1 MASDHVASTLHAL
14 LGQDLAQT
22 ALAARRPAIVWSA
35 RGDAVLWASPDAP
48 EVFGLPRGAVLS
60 FDASTPAIARLRE
73 FARTA
78 RPGDVRRDVL
88 RFRVGARFE
97 GLKAENRLIALTD
110 GALAILT
117 FLGEAG
123 PAVAAPTVE
132 TLEEKAP
139 LAAGSA
145 VQPPAKPPAE
155 PTAAAEPPAA
165 PAVETSVAKPLRVPG
180 SRPVRFIFQT
190 DADGLLSSVSPS
202 FSQALGVPAADV
214 TGSSLIETVR
224 AVDAEGAEALAEAL
238 AGRGTW
244 SGVRI
249 NWPSGDGEI
258 VAPVELSAAPT
269 FGADRSFAGFSG
281 FGVCRLDRA
290 RQLPPPPA
298 PTPEEPAAAAP
309 VIDEPP
315 VRIEETAADAVA
327 SAEATTQV
335 PPAPEP
341 TTAEPTTAKA
351 AEPAFET
358 SPAASRIPPAEPEPL
373 PVAVSPAEEAV
384 APSEAGRPGAE
395 TDEVGNSEDAE
406 ERDGGQD
413 EEISL
418 VTESL
423 APLPPAAPTPPP
435 VAAPPSA
442 RPVQDNA
449 PAHDGRV
456 VSLPHV
462 SAHPPP
468 GAPAPKVVPLK
479 TSGQVPATM
488 PEQGLTN
495 SERHAFRE
503 IARALG
509 ARFEGAGDAPQPP
522 AIRNNAAPPA
532 DSPPA
537 KNEAPAPA
545 PEKRPVRAEPGAPS
559 PILTAAEREEMV
571 EYPWEKLARIDPAT
585 LLPPAPGARAALAGI
600 AAAAE
605 AIVER
610 IPVGVLVFREE
621 QPLHLNRPML
631 DMTGYATIEEFR
643 ALGGL
648 ARLFPGRPA
657 GGLSAGEYDTVT
669 IMGRDGQ
676 TLPVDAHLQ
685 TIEWDG
691 APASLVTFRRAIDA
705 EQGPRLRSLE
715 VEMKARRADLAEAR
729 AMLDTATDG
738 VISLD
743 DNGRILA
750 LNRSAEAL
758 FGYDQKELAGERF
771 TLLLAP
777 ESHAPALDYLDGLK
791 SGGVASVLNDGREV
805 VGKERKGGRIPL
817 FMTVGRVSETGK
829 FAAVVRDMTAWK
841 RAEAELTEAKRA
853 AERASALKSDFLAKI
868 SHEIRTPMNAII
880 GFAEV
885 MRDERLGPI
894 GTERYKEYLKDIHT
908 SGEHVI
914 SLVNDLLDLSKIE
927 AGRMDLTFG
936 SVDLNAIVT
945 SCLAIMQ
952 PQANRDRVIMRSQIF
967 PKLPPVVA
975 DERSIRQIVL
985 NLLSN
990 ASKFTEPGGQVIVST
1005 ALTEA
1010 GEAVIRVRDTGI
1022 GMTDQEV
1029 QAALEPFRQ
1038 LSTTRHR
1045 GGTGLGLP
1053 LTKALVEANRATF
1066 SIRSKSREGT
1076 LVEVTFPPT
1085 RVLAE

>member
-14 LGQDLAQT
+14 LGHDLAQT
-22 ALAARRPAIVWSA
+22 ALAARRPALVWSA
-35 RGDAVLWASPDAP
+35 RGDAVLWASPNAP

-132 TLEEKAP
+132 PLEEIAP

-165 PAVETSVAKPLRVPG
+165 PAVETSVARPLRVPG

-190 DADGLLSSVSPS
+190 DAEGLLSSISPS
-202 FSQALGVPAADV
+202 FAQALGVPAADV
-214 TGSSLIETVR
+214 TGKSLIETVR
-224 AVDAEGAEALAEAL
+224 AVDAEGADALAEAL
-238 AGRGTW
+238 TGRGTW

-269 FGADRSFAGFSG
+269 FGADRSFGGFSG

-298 PTPEEPAAAAP
+298 P
-309 VIDEPP
+309 
-315 VRIEETAADAVA
+315 
-327 SAEATTQV
+327 
-335 PPAPEP
+335 APEP
-341 TTAEPTTAKA
+341 TTAEPTTATA
-351 AEPAFET
+351 AEPASET
-358 SPAASRIPPAEPEPL
+358 SLRASKNIPPAEPEHL
-373 PVAVSPAEEAV
+373 PVAASPAKEAV
-384 APSEAGRPGAE
+384 APSESGRPGSE
-395 TDEVGNSEDAE
+395 TDEVGNSDDAE

-418 VTESL
+418 VTESP
-423 APLPPAAPTPPP
+423 AHLPPAAPTPPP

-468 GAPAPKVVPLK
+468 GAPTPKVVPLK

-509 ARFEGAGDAPQPP
+509 ARFEGASEAPPPRPP
-522 AIRNNAAPPA
+522 AAEATAAKPADPPA
-532 DSPPA
+532 
-537 KNEAPAPA
+537 A
-545 PEKRPVRAEPGAPS
+545 PEKRPIRAEPVGPS
-559 PILTAAEREEMV
+559 PVLTAAEREEMV
-571 EYPWEKLARIDPAT
+571 EYPWEKLARIDPRS
-585 LLPPAPGARAALAGI
+585 LLPPAKAQPPAPAGI

-945 SCLAIMQ
+945 SCIAIMQ